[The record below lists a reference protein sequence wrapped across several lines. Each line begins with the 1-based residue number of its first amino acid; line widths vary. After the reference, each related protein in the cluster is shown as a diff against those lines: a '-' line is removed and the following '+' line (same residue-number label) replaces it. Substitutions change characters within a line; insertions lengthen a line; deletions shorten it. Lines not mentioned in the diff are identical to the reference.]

1 MTPGM
6 NLNTYKT
13 TDHRQLSLRT
23 VIIVP
28 TPTLPAVLNMRVR
41 YWRLSITEV
50 LHAAY
55 PAEKANH
62 WDIKCMQANT
72 NTLESFGI
80 AMAHPLIRSLYTG
93 YVFTITMF
101 LRKSLTIWLHS
112 CNLISEES
120 YFQCIAGASYKG
132 QESLPTEAQ

>member
-1 MTPGM
+1 M
-6 NLNTYKT
+6 T

-62 WDIKCMQANT
+62 WDIKCMQG
-72 NTLESFGI
+72 EYEHFGVFWYRYGTPFDKEPV
-80 AMAHPLIRSLYTG
+80 HG